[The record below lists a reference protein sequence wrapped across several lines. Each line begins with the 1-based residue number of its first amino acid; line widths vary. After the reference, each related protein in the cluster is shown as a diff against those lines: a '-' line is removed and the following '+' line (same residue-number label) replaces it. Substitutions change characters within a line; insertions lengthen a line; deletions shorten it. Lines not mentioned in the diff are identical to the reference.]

1 MNETKHDDVTI
12 ENTETESNTEKSLPE
27 EQPDL
32 QEQLNAMKD
41 QWLRAVAEIENTRRR
56 AQREKEDALK
66 FAATHFAKDMIAITD
81 YLEQALTTMQ
91 DQALEN
97 ESFKAFFQGVDMTA
111 KELHNVFARH
121 GIKKIDPDNKKFDPN
136 LHQAMMEIPTD
147 EHAPGQIVQILQHGY
162 TLHDRLLRPSMV
174 GVAKAKS

>member
-1 MNETKHDDVTI
+1 MDETKLEEEMI
-12 ENTETESNTEKSLPE
+12 ENTEAAFDTDNTPSEN
-27 EQPDL
+27 QPDL

-41 QWLRAVAEIENTRRR
+41 QWLRAVAEVENTRRR
-56 AQREKEDALK
+56 AMREKEDALK
-66 FAATHFAKDMIAITD
+66 YAATHFAKDMITITD
-81 YLEQALTTMQ
+81 YLEQALSTMNK
-91 DQALEN
+91 DSLEN
-97 ESFKAFFQGVDMTA
+97 ENFKAFLQGVDMTA

-147 EHAPGQIVQILQHGY
+147 DHEPGQIVQIMQHGY

-174 GVAKAKS
+174 GVSKAKS